1 MVSSGHIDAQFRDRL
16 GRYRKTTMVN
26 AEEDRVTGFLEVKT
40 IVGMGSCAES
50 EIAVQADIDSVVLFL
65 RFM

>member
-1 MVSSGHIDAQFRDRL
+1 MVSSGHIDVQFRYRL
-16 GRYRKTTMVN
+16 GRYRKTTTVN
-26 AEEDRVTGFLEVKT
+26 AEEDRMTGFLEVKT

-50 EIAVQADIDSVVLFL
+50 EVAVQANIDSVVLFL